1 VQAGVCGWPA
11 CGAAVVM
18 SRSTVVLRKR
28 PVFLVNLFLPSLLFF
43 SASVLTAQTALED
56 VHVLPQP
63 HAGAETMAAAA
74 IPALPGSL
82 PYVIHKDV
90 DLVLV
95 PVTVTDSQ
103 NRLVTGLSRDNF
115 QVFDG
120 KTLQD
125 VRHFSSEDIPLSIG
139 IIVDSSG
146 SMKDKVERVHEAVT
160 RFCESANVEDE
171 FFMITFADVPHLVQD
186 FTNSPD
192 DIEKEML
199 FVQPKGRTALLDA
212 IYMGLSKMRTAKYAK
227 RALLIVS
234 DGGDNHSRYSEREVK
249 NLLKEADVA
258 VYAIGTFDRYMP
270 TQEELLGPELLS
282 SLAEPTGGRAFTV
295 SNLNDLPEVA
305 RQVGIELRAQYVLGY
320 RPSSVPQDGKWHK
333 IHVKLQV
340 PRKLP
345 LLHAHAKTGYYA
357 QLQ

>member
-1 VQAGVCGWPA
+1 MA
-11 CGAAVVM
+11 
-18 SRSTVVLRKR
+18 RSTVVLRKR
-28 PVFLVNLFLPSLLFF
+28 SIFLVSFFLSSLLFF
-43 SASVLTAQTALED
+43 SASILPAQTGLED
-56 VHVLPQP
+56 VHVLPFP
-63 HAGAETMAAAA
+63 HVGPETLAVAT
-74 IPALPGSL
+74 IPAMPGSL

-90 DLVLV
+90 NLVLV

-103 NRLVTGLSRDNF
+103 NRLVIGLTRDNF

-125 VRHFSSEDIPLSIG
+125 LRHFSSEDIPLSIG

-160 RFCESANVEDE
+160 RFCESANIEDE

-186 FTNSPD
+186 FTNSPE

-199 FVQPKGRTALLDA
+199 FVQPKGQTALLDA
-212 IYMGLSKMRTAKYAK
+212 IYMGLSKMRTAKYSK

-234 DGGDNHSRYSEREVK
+234 DGGDNHSRYSEHEVK
-249 NLLKEADVA
+249 RVLKEADVA
-258 VYAIGTFDRYMP
+258 VYAIGTFDRTVP
-270 TQEELLGPELLS
+270 TVEEQLGPELLS
-282 SLAEPTGGRAFTV
+282 SLAEPTGGRAFTI
-295 SNLNDLPEVA
+295 SNINDLPEVA
-305 RQVGIELRAQYVLGY
+305 RQVGTELRAQYVLGY

-333 IHVKLQV
+333 IHVKLQA

-345 LLHAHAKTGYYA
+345 LLHAHAKAGYYA

>member
-1 VQAGVCGWPA
+1 MARS
-11 CGAAVVM
+11 AALAFQTQSV
-18 SRSTVVLRKR
+18 
-28 PVFLVNLFLPSLLFF
+28 PIVNLFFPCLLLL
-43 SASVLTAQTALED
+43 SASILVAQTGLED
-56 VHVLPQP
+56 VHVLPLA
-63 HAGAETMAAAA
+63 HVSADTLAAAA

-82 PYVIHKDV
+82 PYVIHKEV

-139 IIVDSSG
+139 IVVDSSG
-146 SMKDKVERVHEAVT
+146 SMRDKIERVHEAVT
-160 RFCESANVEDE
+160 RFCESANIEDE
-171 FFMITFADVPHLVQD
+171 FFMITFADVPRLVQD

-234 DGGDNHSRYSEREVK
+234 DGGDNHSRYSEHEVR
-249 NLLKEADVA
+249 NVLREADVA
-258 VYAIGTFDRYMP
+258 VYAIGTFDRTMP
-270 TQEELLGPELLS
+270 TQEEQLGPELLS
-282 SLAEPTGGRAFTV
+282 SLAEPTGGRAFTI
-295 SNLNDLPEVA
+295 SNVNDLPEVA

-357 QLQ
+357 QLK